1 MRELLFYRYFD
12 TVIFSKIPK
21 SVEKLS
27 KVGGANS
34 SSIWG
39 DESFVIPDV
48 TKIYTLS
55 KKISSENL
63 VNTTKIEH
71 GETSGIWGDKLF
83 LCTKLHDIYVS

>member
-12 TVIFSKIPK
+12 TVIFSKIPGN
-21 SVEKLS
+21 VEKSS
-27 KVGGANS
+27 KVRSANS

-39 DESFVIPDV
+39 NELLRI
-48 TKIYTLS
+48 KKCRIS

-63 VNTTKIEH
+63 VNTTKI
-71 GETSGIWGDKLF
+71 GYNETSGIWGDKLF